1 MVMMRLLELLG
12 PEQRVGEVDKKTGS
26 DDAGKPIVEDHG
38 SLLEPVAGVSVSN
51 SGNEETKT
59 QRDEDEV

>member
-1 MVMMRLLELLG
+1 MVMERLLEFLR
-12 PEQRVGEVDKKTGS
+12 PEEGVGEVGEEAQS
-26 DDAGKPIVEDHG
+26 HDASEPIVEDHG